1 MVEWILV
8 ALLALPLIAF
18 LPFVVA
24 LIRLWAESLVKAI
37 KGEFP

>member
-1 MVEWILV
+1 MTEWVLLV
-8 ALLALPLIAF
+8 LLSLPLIMF